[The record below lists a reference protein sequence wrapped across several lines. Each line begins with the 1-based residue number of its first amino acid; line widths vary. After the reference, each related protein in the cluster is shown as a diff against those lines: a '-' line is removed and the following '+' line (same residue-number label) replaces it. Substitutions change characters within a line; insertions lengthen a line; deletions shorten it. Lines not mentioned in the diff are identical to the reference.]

1 MRWQSPQHLAQ
12 FRTDVSQSYT
22 DGELVERANA
32 GDWSAFERLVKRH
45 QDKFFRLAAGYFNN
59 EADAQDALQ
68 EAFLKMYRNLD
79 GFRGD
84 AQFKSWAY
92 RIVVNTSLSRIRKNK
107 RRREVALDNVGPTIE
122 VDDEPSA
129 TLANWRSRADE
140 AAQDS
145 ELAAEIA
152 DAVAQLEPKY
162 KAVFL
167 LYEVEGLS
175 LEDISDVTDLSLPGV
190 KSRLHRARLFLRATL
205 QRYLLEVDSPV
216 LSAKAQ

>member
-1 MRWQSPQHLAQ
+1 MRWQHTKQLAA
-12 FRTDVSQSYT
+12 FRTNLSQSST
-22 DGELVERANA
+22 DEELVERANA

-59 EADAQDALQ
+59 EADAHDALQ

-107 RRREVALDNVGPTIE
+107 RRREVALENVGPTVQ
-122 VDDEPSA
+122 VDDEPSV
-129 TLANWRSRADE
+129 TLANWRCRADE

-145 ELAAEIA
+145 ELADAIA

-162 KAVFL
+162 RAVFL

-175 LEDISDVTDLSLPGV
+175 IED
-190 KSRLHRARLFLRATL
+190 
-205 QRYLLEVDSPV
+205 
-216 LSAKAQ
+216 